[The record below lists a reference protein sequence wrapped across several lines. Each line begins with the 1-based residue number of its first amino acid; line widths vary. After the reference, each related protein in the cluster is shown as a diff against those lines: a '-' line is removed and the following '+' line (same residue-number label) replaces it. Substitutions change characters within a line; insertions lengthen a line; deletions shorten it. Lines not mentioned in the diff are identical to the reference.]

1 MLSHQHSGN
10 IGCDNGNDG
19 GSNSSL
25 REESEPNMMWNSMF
39 PKPEAALLP
48 SLSDVRYS
56 DSLTTSSS
64 SSSTSVSL
72 SLDSLTARS
81 KTRCVYAI
89 GPGFEKF
96 KNALEKVA
104 KLKHVHHDE
113 IG

>member
-10 IGCDNGNDG
+10 ISCDNGNDR

-25 REESEPNMMWNSMF
+25 REESESNMMWNSIF

-48 SLSDVRYS
+48 SLSDDRYS
-56 DSLTTSSS
+56 DSLTASS